1 MRTITHASLFSGI
14 GGAEIA
20 AAWLGWENLFHCDIN
35 EFGRKVL
42 GYWFPKSKEYND
54 IKTTDF
60 TEWRGRVD
68 VLTAGFPCQPFSLV
82 GKRRGADDDRYL
94 WPETLRAIN
103 EIRPAWFVGENVF
116 GIASMVLPGE
126 EVDMG
131 RTDDLFDE
139 GNLYRTER
147 RFVLDRIC
155 RDIEDAG
162 YTVQPVVIPAG
173 AVGAPHRR
181 DRVWFVARRE
191 DVGHDAEDPDRHGRG
206 DRLALRRAE
215 ERGQR
220 VSGAGDSG
228 RLRGDLAD
236 PDSDGFHR
244 GDGKDE
250 VIADERRV
258 DALVTLARAVH
269 TLLPTQVAS
278 DAKGGVSCVQGAR
291 AERPGL
297 LTLAD
302 MGSLC
307 LLPTP
312 LAVSVRHSKR
322 VSAAKA
328 QGSVSFRS
336 RLNGEEAPTGLEDW
350 LEFHGLMP
358 SPVAQDYRRRGPNS
372 RQQGLPE
379 VFHRLL
385 HTPIAD
391 GLKKRTGKG
400 QERMRAED
408 FEAMFPENGGSPG
421 SKDGRASQLNPLFVG
436 EMMGY
441 PLEWLTLPFLS
452 GDGEGRP

>member
-1 MRTITHASLFSGI
+1 MRHASLFSGI

-68 VLTAGFPCQPFSLV
+68 ILTAGFPCQPFSMA

-116 GIASMVLPGE
+116 GIASWYSPARRLTWAAQTIFSTREIYTERSG
-126 EVDMG
+126 DSSSTASAG
-131 RTDDLFDE
+131 TSRTRDIPSSRL
-139 GNLYRTER
+139 LYRLVPSER
-147 RFVLDRIC
+147 RTGGTGCGLWRGGKMSDMMLKTPTAM
-155 RDIEDAG
+155 DA
-162 YTVQPVVIPAG
+162 VIGSPKSE
-173 AVGAPHRR
+173 PKS
-181 DRVWFVARRE
+181 E
-191 DVGHDAEDPDRHGRG
+191 PK
-206 DRLALRRAE
+206 
-215 ERGQR
+215 
-220 VSGAGDSG
+220 SGDSG
-228 RLRGDLAD
+228 CLAQEIVGGYAVIL
-236 PDSDGFHR
+236 PTPTAMDSTEATARMKLSQTKDGSMHS
-244 GDGKDE
+244 
-250 VIADERRV
+250 
-258 DALVTLARAVH
+258 VTLARAVH
-269 TLLPTQVAS
+269 T
-278 DAKGGVSCVQGAR
+278 
-291 AERPGL
+291 
-297 LTLAD
+297 
-302 MGSLC
+302 

-350 LEFHGLMP
+350 LEFNGLMP
-358 SPVAQDYRRRGPNS
+358 SPVSQDYRRRGPNS

-379 VFHRLL
+379 LCHKLM

-391 GLKKRTGKG
+391 GLKKRTKKG
-400 QERMRAED
+400 QKRMTERDFAEFFPTPVAMDATEATARMSSSQVKEGSMHSVTLARAVQSKSQD
-408 FEAMFPENGGSPG
+408 

-441 PLEWLTLPFLS
+441 PLEWLTSPFLS
-452 GDGEGRP
+452 GNGGRRP

>member
-1 MRTITHASLFSGI
+1 MMWHERPETAGKMLTHASLFSGI

-42 GYWFPKSKEYND
+42 GYWFPQSKEYND

-68 VLTAGFPCQPFSLV
+68 VLTAGFPCQPFSMA

-131 RTDDLFDE
+131 RTDDLFEE

-162 YTVQPVVIPAG
+162 YTVQPVVIPAC

-191 DVGHDAEDPDRHGRG
+191 DVGHDA
-206 DRLALRRAE
+206 
-215 ERGQR
+215 
-220 VSGAGDSG
+220 
-228 RLRGDLAD
+228 AD
-236 PDSDGFHR
+236 PDSDGFHG

-258 DALVTLARAVH
+258 DALG
-269 TLLPTQVAS
+269 
-278 DAKGGVSCVQGAR
+278 DACESGPHSSSHSGGLVQKGGVSCVQGAR
-291 AERPGL
+291 AERQGL
-297 LTLAD
+297 LKLAD

-307 LLPTP
+307 LLPTT
-312 LAVSVRHSKR
+312 LAVSVRHPGR
-322 VSAAKA
+322 VSELRMA
-328 QGSVSFRS
+328 GDVTFCS
-336 RLNGEEAPTGLEDW
+336 RAVGETRPNGLEDW

-358 SPVAQDYRRRGPNS
+358 SPVAQD
-372 RQQGLPE
+372 
-379 VFHRLL
+379 
-385 HTPIAD
+385 
-391 GLKKRTGKG
+391 
-400 QERMRAED
+400 
-408 FEAMFPENGGSPG
+408 FEAMFPENGGSPA

-441 PLEWLTLPFLS
+441 PLEWLTSPFLS